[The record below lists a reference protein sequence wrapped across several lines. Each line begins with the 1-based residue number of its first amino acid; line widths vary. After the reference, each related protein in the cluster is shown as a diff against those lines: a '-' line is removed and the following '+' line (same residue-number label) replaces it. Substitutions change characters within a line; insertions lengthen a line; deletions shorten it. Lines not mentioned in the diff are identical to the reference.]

1 MAEEE
6 TEQQGEEG
14 EGVEQAAASPKKKI
28 IIMAAIGL
36 VVLMVAGI
44 VTFMLLG
51 GEETAEDGAEE
62 QVQEEVVLPAIYFE
76 LTPAILTTFNID
88 GRQRYL
94 QVSLSLMSRE
104 QSALDAVE
112 HHMPLIR
119 SRLNALYGSSDFEL
133 VQTEA
138 GKQGLID
145 GSVKAINGVLE
156 KEGESLIEAVYFI
169 NFVMQ

>member
-1 MAEEE
+1 VAEEE

-14 EGVEQAAASPKKKI
+14 EGVEKAGASPKKKI

-36 VVLMVAGI
+36 IVLIVAGA

-51 GEETAEDGAEE
+51 GDDAAEDGSEE
-62 QVQEEVVLPAIYFE
+62 QAQEEVVLPAIYLE
-76 LTPAILTTFNID
+76 LSPALLTTFNID

-94 QVSLSLMSRE
+94 QVSLSLMSRD

-119 SRLNALYGSSDFEL
+119 SKLNAVYGSSDFEL
-133 VQTEA
+133 IQTEA
-138 GKQGLID
+138 GKTALIE
-145 GSVKAINGVLE
+145 GSIKAINGILE
-156 KEGESLIEAVYFI
+156 KEGESLIEAVYFT